1 MNTKYGTH
9 REAINLLPP
18 KQWDGYEP
26 KKLANLNH
34 ERAWQ
39 VVREFPA
46 CVGFISNATAKL
58 QSYALRRRGFLLFE
72 SVPWLIDTEFVAPGS
87 TAWAL
92 HFAADYAMY
101 RDDFTL
107 LGQHFRMKTLEDSWS
122 ELSPIAEFSPEALPQ
137 YLRNLIAD
145 MPYLLLRQ
153 FIDASRQ
160 HNKSRR
166 TATAEA

>member
-1 MNTKYGTH
+1 MNTKYATH

-26 KKLANLNH
+26 KKLANLSH

-46 CVGFISNATAKL
+46 CVGLISHATTDMQK
-58 QSYALRRRGFLLFE
+58 YALTRRGFLLFE

-92 HFAADYAMY
+92 HFAADYAKY
-101 RDDFTL
+101 RDDATL
-107 LGQHFRMKTLEDSWS
+107 PGQYFRTRTLEESWS
-122 ELSPIAEFSPEALPQ
+122 ELRHMAEFPREALPQ
-137 YLRNLIAD
+137 YLRNLITD
-145 MPYLLLRQ
+145 MPYSLLRR

-160 HNKSRR
+160 HNKSRP